1 MTFLWYF
8 VKTFESGHLKN
19 DPSLNLH
26 FYPFLT
32 VLSAVVWDLQLL
44 ATTNL
49 ALSLWS
55 YFNPK
60 SCSPTKFSCR
70 QRNGQQNTTWWTTI
84 VICCMNIVA
93 VFCYKSIY
101 YYIGIIK
108 AAIYQFNLPPVFF
121 FLSITLSKR
130 KLLSFQVCF
139 RVKIIGFGVP
149 LYTQNASKKEQKSLQ
164 DKKKDHPSFV
174 LTLQCNQQGLG
185 CNQLWALQ

>member
-1 MTFLWYF
+1 MIAVDNNPAIVDCCTTFGIFKPPSSMTFLWYF

-108 AAIYQFNLPPVFF
+108 AAIYQFNLPPVFSLCQSLF
-121 FLSITLSKR
+121 
-130 KLLSFQVCF
+130 
-139 RVKIIGFGVP
+139 P
-149 LYTQNASKKEQKSLQ
+149 KEN
-164 DKKKDHPSFV
+164 F
-174 LTLQCNQQGLG
+174 
-185 CNQLWALQ
+185 